1 MDELD
6 KLKSA
11 WKKDESAYPQ
21 FSEKDIYAM
30 LHKKSSSI
38 VKWILMISIMEFVLW
53 LGLSFLLKDNQ
64 GAKDMEALNIDY
76 ITTPMSIISYGIILY
91 FVYIFYT
98 RYKKISTTDNV
109 KTLMQ
114 NILKTR
120 KAVSAYI
127 FVNIAYM
134 AVSIMVLLL
143 VMFNTHAGLISII
156 HKFEVDGHLLNFYL
170 AAFIIAI
177 IFIGVFVLVMW
188 LFYKLVYGL
197 LLKRLHKNYEEL
209 KKIDL

>member
-38 VKWILMISIMEFVLW
+38 VKWILIISIIEFAFWLLLSLVLKEPGTKNIN
-53 LGLSFLLKDNQ
+53 LHDLEYVTLP
-64 GAKDMEALNIDY
+64 MTVLN
-76 ITTPMSIISYGIILY
+76 YGIILY
-91 FVYIFYT
+91 FMYVFYV
-98 RYKKISTTDNV
+98 RYKKISATDSV
-109 KTLMQ
+109 KELMQ

-120 KAVSAYI
+120 KAVSLYI
-127 FVNIAYM
+127 YVMIAY
-134 AVSIMVLLL
+134 AVISTIVIVL
-143 VMFNTHAGLISII
+143 VMFSTNSAMIDLIE
-156 HKFEVDGHLLNFYL
+156 KLDANGQKMTFYL
-170 AAFIIAI
+170 VMALLCIVCLSILAFII
-177 IFIGVFVLVMW
+177 W

-197 LLKRLHKNYEEL
+197 LVKRLYKNYEEL

>member
-6 KLKSA
+6 KLKNA
-11 WKKDESAYPQ
+11 WKKGQSAYPQ

-30 LHKKSSSI
+30 LHKTSSSI
-38 VKWILMISIMEFVLW
+38 VKWILIISIMEFGLW
-53 LGLSFLLKDNQ
+53 LALSFLLKDTP
-64 GAKDMEALNIDY
+64 GARDMDAMHIEY

-91 FVYIFYT
+91 FVYVFYT

-120 KAVSAYI
+120 KAVSVYI
-127 FVNIAYM
+127 FVNIGYV
-134 AVSIMVLLL
+134 AVSSVVLLII
-143 VMFNTHAGLISII
+143 MFTHHAGITSII
-156 HKFEVDGHLLNFYL
+156 HKSEQHGHLPTFYL
-170 AAFIIAI
+170 VAFISAAVFIG
-177 IFIGVFVLVMW
+177 IFIFIMW
-188 LFYKLVYGL
+188 LFYKLVYGML
-197 LLKRLHKNYEEL
+197 LRRLHKNYEEL